1 MKPART
7 YLVVVGAVSA
17 LAGLVIAGYPTS
29 AHPLVLDRSTIEV
42 ALAATP
48 GTDAAA
54 TIDPTSTT
62 AATIAG
68 TTTVASVGASTTTA
82 PISSTTAPAAPT
94 TAPPPPQPP
103 RTTVVSTTTTST
115 TSTLPAPTTTAATTT
130 TAPPAGLVDRIEV
143 RLVVA
148 NGDGRF
154 NLATANANRL
164 RAAGY
169 TQIDEADVASDD
181 DPTVIFYRPG
191 FEEEAARVGGDL
203 GIPAATTTPLPNV
216 PVTVND
222 ELGDLI
228 IVLGTDALR

>member
-103 RTTVVSTTTTST
+103 RTTVVSPTTTST
-115 TSTLPAPTTTAATTT
+115 TSTLPAPTSTAATTT
-130 TAPPAGLVDRIEV
+130 TAPSAGLVDRIEV

-203 GIPAATTTPLPNV
+203 GIPAATTTPLPEV

>member
-103 RTTVVSTTTTST
+103 RTTVVSPTTTST
-115 TSTLPAPTTTAATTT
+115 TSTLPAPTSTAATTT
-130 TAPPAGLVDRIEV
+130 TAPSAGLVDRIEV

-203 GIPAATTTPLPNV
+203 GIPAATTTPLPDV

>member
-103 RTTVVSTTTTST
+103 RTTVVSATTTST

-130 TAPPAGLVDRIEV
+130 TAPSAGLVDRIEV

-203 GIPAATTTPLPNV
+203 GIPAATTTPLPDV